1 MFSSPAIAGDTAY
14 IGSHQ
19 GKLYAINLKTQKLAW
34 SFETKGFRKNGANYT
49 KSDGTPN
56 YEAAFSDSFYDDM
69 VSGVQKMMSV
79 GAVLSSPTVVGNTI
93 FFGSSDGNLY
103 ALI

>member
-19 GKLYAINLKTQKLAW
+19 GKLYAINLKTQKLSW
-34 SFETKGFRKNGANYT
+34 TFETEGSRKNGAVYT

-56 YEAAFSDSFYDDM
+56 SEAAFTDFFYDDM
-69 VSGVQKMMSV
+69 ISGVQKMMSV
-79 GAVLSSPTVVGNTI
+79 GAILSSPIVAGDSI
-93 FFGSSDGNLY
+93 FFGSTDGNLY